1 MRKEVGDVSIL
12 VNNAGTAKLDSV
24 MSQSDDTT
32 KNTLDLNTFA
42 PILVSKLII
51 KVMKLDI
58 KKAKN
63 YYETRLKTNYVQC
76 NINFP
81 YRPTL

>member
-12 VNNAGTAKLDSV
+12 VNNAGTAKLGGV

-32 KNTLDLNTFA
+32 KKTLDLNTLV
-42 PILVSKLII
+42 PILVSSLII

-58 KKAKN
+58 KKAKKIV
-63 YYETRLKTNYVQC
+63 TKLD
-76 NINFP
+76 
-81 YRPTL
+81 

>member
-12 VNNAGTAKLDSV
+12 VNNAGTAKLDGV
-24 MSQSDDTT
+24 MSQSDDMT
-32 KNTLDLNTFA
+32 KKTLDLNTFA

-58 KKAKN
+58 KNAKKLLRN
-63 YYETRLKTNYVQC
+63 
-76 NINFP
+76 
-81 YRPTL
+81 